1 MNITEGKYSKSY
13 CLKTPCSEMGFSQKA
28 SCKSQGYKNCYKKS
42 LDEKDPKV
50 GTGKKPKDRVS
61 VKFRTKE
68 DILVQQFRQEA
79 GPQQCNMYDKRDNC
93 GPAALDFISWAESK
107 GIKDLKRIDG
117 YFKVDIPVSSKRDF
131 TQEMKQE
138 FLNDGGDWNNAKDR
152 LEWIYNSPYSEQ
164 WKYIPHYWVEDR
176 NGKIYEL
183 TGQQQFIDTGYA
195 KDLNPYRYML
205 SDKETGEVFNTVTDK
220 ITEGRKK
227 KKDPKVGTG
236 KKPKGSGR
244 RLYTDENP
252 KDTVSVKFR
261 TKEDIVDTLNKT
273 TFKNK
278 SHKRQSQIINL
289 IHQRVR
295 AAHNNA
301 KDPKVKSRFK
311 RGLDYITNRKEKS
324 KEKTKRLRSLNESNQ
339 TNQPLKKGDVVLV
352 VNLDKSKKYLANGRT
367 DLYEPKLF
375 TPYRVFG
382 YFHRQPQ
389 NWENPNT
396 TQIVYKLEHLDI
408 TDEER
413 MIDFQKGGGERLGV
427 HLLPEDTW
435 ILQKDIQ
442 ELNEGKSL
450 FIRKKDI
457 DERARTLGNARRQG
471 VDTYFPKSA
480 IRANPMRFRP
490 YTREL
495 YMETEM
501 RDKDKKIMKT
511 NLNLFGEFPLN
522 SYKQINPPSET
533 ETRKELE
540 FLKRIKKN
548 EDFIY
553 DNDKITKQYKDRLE
567 KIGIEYPK
575 GELKKYM
582 NEIKKIILILKYF
595 FNRKRPYEYVTK
607 DSNSDLNV
615 TLLNSA
621 KTPSY
626 PSGHAT
632 QSEFISQYL
641 LHKYPQHKQEIKDI
655 ADDIS
660 KSRMI
665 AKVHFPSDIKFGK
678 VLGKDLF
685 TFIKNEDID
694 LKEVKPATLQ
704 SNQKKIVDGFSNFSL

>member
-50 GTGKKPKDRVS
+50 GTGKKPK
-61 VKFRTKE
+61 
-68 DILVQQFRQEA
+68 
-79 GPQQCNMYDKRDNC
+79 
-93 GPAALDFISWAESK
+93 
-107 GIKDLKRIDG
+107 
-117 YFKVDIPVSSKRDF
+117 
-131 TQEMKQE
+131 
-138 FLNDGGDWNNAKDR
+138 
-152 LEWIYNSPYSEQ
+152 
-164 WKYIPHYWVEDR
+164 
-176 NGKIYEL
+176 
-183 TGQQQFIDTGYA
+183 
-195 KDLNPYRYML
+195 
-205 SDKETGEVFNTVTDK
+205 
-220 ITEGRKK
+220 
-227 KKDPKVGTG
+227 
-236 KKPKGSGR
+236 GSGR

-273 TFKNK
+273 SFKNK

-457 DERARTLGNARRQG
+457 DERARTLGNTRRQG

-495 YMETEM
+495 YTETEM

-511 NLNLFGEFPLN
+511 NLNLFGQFPLD

-595 FNRKRPYEYVTK
+595 FNRKRPYGYVTK

-641 LHKYPQHKQEIKDI
+641 VHKYPQYKQEIQNI